1 MLQFE
6 MRGSFSQYATR
17 WLAFALLASGTACG
31 SYSDRSPTN
40 GTAGVTGAGGNA
52 GTAGRSG
59 AAGGVGGSG
68 KGGIG
73 GSSGAPAQGVSGSAG
88 AGGDSTERCPE
99 APTPRLAAGTV
110 VELPLELTLDGAPLI
125 YAEAN
130 PVPGGGTLTPVGVRF
145 YISEVALLRDGAEP
159 LPVDVV
165 TPAGTVA
172 PYGVHFF
179 NADDDSSTTLRV
191 LAPIGDYQGIAF
203 LWGLAQPCNER
214 NSARNRPPLSHTS
227 EMNWTDTGF
236 LFFRYE
242 GRTEF
247 AGQAGASSGE
257 AGAGGAEADGAGA
270 AGTPGAGTGG
280 SAGNPSSRYPS
291 VIHMG
296 GNLFEPLAP
305 WVRVEGG
312 LSVPAVGP
320 IQKGVRVAMEQVFAG
335 ALADVDL
342 TGFMGPPGEEVLKG
356 ERLRRSLGGL
366 TVFSFEP

>member
-1 MLQFE
+1 M
-6 MRGSFSQYATR
+6 
-17 WLAFALLASGTACG
+17 
-31 SYSDRSPTN
+31 
-40 GTAGVTGAGGNA
+40 
-52 GTAGRSG
+52 
-59 AAGGVGGSG
+59 
-68 KGGIG
+68 G
-73 GSSGAPAQGVSGSAG
+73 GSSGSPMHGVSGSAG
-88 AGGDSTERCPE
+88 GATELCPE

-110 VELPLELTLDGAPLI
+110 VELPLELTFDGVPLK

-130 PVPGGGTLTPVGVRF
+130 PMPGGVTLTPVGVRF

-165 TPAGTVA
+165 TLTGTVA
-172 PYGVHFF
+172 PYGIHFF
-179 NADDDSSTTLRV
+179 NADDESSTTLRV
-191 LAPIGDYQGIAF
+191 LAPAGDYQGIAF

-214 NSARNRPPLSHTS
+214 NSARSRPPLTHAS

-242 GRTEF
+242 GR
-247 AGQAGASSGE
+247 AVLSGQAGASAGGAGVAGT
-257 AGAGGAEADGAGA
+257 AGAGGAGTLGTAGAGGAGALGTAGAGGVGA
-270 AGTPGAGTGG
+270 AGTAGTGTG
-280 SAGNPSSRYPS
+280 GGAGDPSSRYPS
-291 VIHMG
+291 IIHMG

-305 WVRVEGG
+305 LVRVMGG

-320 IQKGVRVAMEQVFAG
+320 VQKDLRVDMEKIFQG

-342 TGFMGPPGEEVLKG
+342 TGFEGPPGEEVLKG

>member
-1 MLQFE
+1 M
-6 MRGSFSQYATR
+6 
-17 WLAFALLASGTACG
+17 
-31 SYSDRSPTN
+31 
-40 GTAGVTGAGGNA
+40 
-52 GTAGRSG
+52 
-59 AAGGVGGSG
+59 
-68 KGGIG
+68 G
-73 GSSGAPAQGVSGSAG
+73 GSSGTQGVSGSAG

-130 PVPGGGTLTPVGVRF
+130 PVPGGGNLTPVGVRF

-159 LPVDVV
+159 LAVDVV

-179 NADDDSSTTLRV
+179 NADDDASTTLRV
-191 LAPIGDYQGIAF
+191 LAPMGDYQGIAF

-247 AGQAGASSGE
+247 SGQAGASAGG
-257 AGAGGAEADGAGA
+257 AGAGGASAGGTGAAGTAGAGGVSAGGAGAGGAGA
-270 AGTPGAGTGG
+270 AGTAGAGTGG
-280 SAGNPSSRYPS
+280 GAGNPSARYPS
-291 VIHMG
+291 IIHMG

-305 WVRVEGG
+305 LVRVEGG

-320 IQKGVRVAMEQVFAG
+320 IQKGVRVAMDQVFKG
-335 ALADVDL
+335 ALADIDL